1 MANREEEGQIRAEII
16 SQTGTERVRKVLREL
31 DRDRCGQ
38 CQSMAEKGAEGQR
51 GAHLCP
57 SLPFST
63 PV

>member
-1 MANREEEGQIRAEII
+1 MRAKII
-16 SQTGTERVRKVLREL
+16 SQIGTERVRKVLREL
-31 DRDRCGQ
+31 DRDRCKQ